1 MDFTVT
7 QIFAADPDAIA
18 RAYASPELYGHL
30 VGLPKLGTPD
40 VLDCRDD
47 NDLVHLQVR
56 YRFVGDLS
64 PAVTAVIDP
73 RRLTWVEHSTHD
85 LAARTVRYRLV
96 PDHYPDRL
104 QSSGSCTVTAAGAGD
119 GAGSGCERT
128 VSGRLKVKAL
138 VVGGAVERAIVSG
151 LREHLVDE
159 VAIVDRFAGES
170 AP

>member
-7 QIFAADPDAIA
+7 QTFHADADAVA
-18 RAYASPELYGHL
+18 QAYASPDLYAHL
-30 VGLPKLGTPD
+30 VGLAKLGPPE
-40 VLDCRDD
+40 VLDRRVD
-47 NDLVHLQVR
+47 NELVHLQIR
-56 YRFVGDLS
+56 YRFVGDLA

-104 QSSGSCTVTAAGAGD
+104 QSSGSCAIEDGVDGSVRTVT
-119 GAGSGCERT
+119 
-128 VSGRLKVKAL
+128 GRLKVRAL

-151 LREHLVDE
+151 LREHLADE
-159 VAIVDRFAGES
+159 VAVVDRFAEGI
-170 AP
+170 AG